1 MSDWICR
8 FSGLLGVESFELKES
23 ITNWKLYGIFA
34 FCLYN
39 TAFMP
44 NICAEDMEISS
55 WNNGDKSIFAASRA
69 LRNISLPL
77 LSYME
82 TSSMMTRLSSP
93 ISTLPMLTLVPSSFS
108 NTPQAIELIH
118 FCTGG
123 VFRDTAMAR
132 YNAASDHIVRTN
144 IVLICFKRY
153 SQSWFNLAKVLYF
166 ADITI

>member
-1 MSDWICR
+1 MLFRSSVLVKTVVAKDTSIAVD
-8 FSGLLGVESFELKES
+8 SADVVNPKIGVNVS
-23 ITNWKLYGIFA
+23 A
-34 FCLYN
+34 
-39 TAFMP
+39 
-44 NICAEDMEISS
+44 
-55 WNNGDKSIFAASRA
+55 KSKDTKYAN
-69 LRNISLPL
+69 NISVETDGLFSVADL
-77 LSYME
+77 EYDVE

-153 SQSWFNLAKVLYF
+153 SQS
-166 ADITI
+166 